1 MTIVS
6 PNDPIFTT
14 VPDYKLLMDYL
25 KWPVVF
31 RDANGVLRFKGKS
44 VPLLIQKFTGYKIF
58 HELVLAYYRKEI
70 TLDEWMQFYIDTEVS
85 LSAFLDVFERRI
97 WPEDEQE
104 DEDK

>member
-44 VPLLIQKFTGYKIF
+44 VPLLIQKFTDYKVF
-58 HELVLAYYRKEI
+58 NWLALAYIVDKTI
-70 TLDEWMQFYIDTEVS
+70 TLEEWMQFYIDTQCS
-85 LSAFLDVFERRI
+85 LSGFLDVFARRI

-104 DEDK
+104 DEE